1 MDSNDKTD
9 ATTCP
14 VSVVVIGKNEEQ
26 FIGMCLSSVLA
37 AVSEYPGAEVIYV
50 DSNSSDRTIEIASQ
64 FPIQIYQLR
73 KEWKHTPSAGR
84 FIGFRHCR
92 GTYLFFVDGDSK
104 VESAWLQQGIN
115 FLESHPDHGG
125 TAGVLHEAYIAP
137 DGQRL
142 GGVENFFGQ
151 DLDRES
157 MPFTVLG
164 GSALY
169 RRQAVAD
176 AGSFNPYLPTGEEAE
191 LAIRIR
197 RSGWKLARI
206 NSHMSTKHTE
216 DRHTFH
222 EVFRRLHTS
231 FYDYGTVIRYA
242 QLYGAG
248 WQYAVE
254 MIPYI
259 VTFFFASLA
268 GLTMFGVAVYFG
280 KLDYFAMG
288 IVLMFF
294 LLAAKKGGV
303 RAACLTLAVR
313 TVSTYR
319 TLRSLLLTKIRRI
332 EDYPT
337 DAIRIR

>member
-1 MDSNDKTD
+1 
-9 ATTCP
+9 
-14 VSVVVIGKNEEQ
+14 
-26 FIGMCLSSVLA
+26 
-37 AVSEYPGAEVIYV
+37 
-50 DSNSSDRTIEIASQ
+50 
-64 FPIQIYQLR
+64 
-73 KEWKHTPSAGR
+73 
-84 FIGFRHCR
+84 
-92 GTYLFFVDGDSK
+92 
-104 VESAWLQQGIN
+104 
-115 FLESHPDHGG
+115 
-125 TAGVLHEAYIAP
+125 
-137 DGQRL
+137 
-142 GGVENFFGQ
+142 
-151 DLDRES
+151 
-157 MPFTVLG
+157 
-164 GSALY
+164 
-169 RRQAVAD
+169 
-176 AGSFNPYLPTGEEAE
+176 
-191 LAIRIR
+191 
-197 RSGWKLARI
+197 
-206 NSHMSTKHTE
+206 MSTKHTE

-303 RAACLTLAVR
+303 RAACLTLAIR